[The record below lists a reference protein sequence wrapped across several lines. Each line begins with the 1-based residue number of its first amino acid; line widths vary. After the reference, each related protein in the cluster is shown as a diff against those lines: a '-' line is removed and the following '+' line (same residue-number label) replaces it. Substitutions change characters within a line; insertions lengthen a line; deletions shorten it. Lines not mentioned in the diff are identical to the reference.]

1 MIITQ
6 IMKKF
11 HKNMKKLVND
21 KTCIQ
26 IVQKCTW
33 IVHALCDTILL
44 GDKNERKIISF
55 YAR

>member
-1 MIITQ
+1 
-6 IMKKF
+6 MKKF